1 MAQSAWEKYGLAEK
15 LMRILDVESYDP
27 DHHFGRPFLTAYQIA
42 ILFKNMYPEIY
53 VRLNMPLGG
62 KGTGIHHSLAQ
73 YLARMLS
80 QHIRNGSLPGVEGR
94 FLQMNNI
101 SSMEFDDFGESVEA
115 SSLSDLSMFR
125 LKDDL

>member
-1 MAQSAWEKYGLAEK
+1 MAQSDWDKYRIAEK

-27 DHHFGRPFLTAYQIA
+27 EHHFGRPFLTAYQIA

-53 VRLNMPLGG
+53 VRLNKPLGG

-80 QHIRNGSLPGVEGR
+80 QHIKNGSLPNIEGR

-101 SSMEFDDFGESVEA
+101 SCMTFDDFGESVEA

-125 LKDDL
+125 RID